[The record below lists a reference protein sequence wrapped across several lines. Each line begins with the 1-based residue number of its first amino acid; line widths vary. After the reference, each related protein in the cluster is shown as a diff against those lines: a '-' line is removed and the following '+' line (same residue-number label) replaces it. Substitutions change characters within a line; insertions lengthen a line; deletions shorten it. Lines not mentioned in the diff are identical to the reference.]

1 MVTMELDEEKGRF
14 LVRTARETIEEFVT
28 HRSVLSIPDETPEDL
43 KEKAGVFVTIKTHP
57 DEDLRGCIGH
67 PYPDSPLVEALIDSG
82 VSACTKDP
90 RFRPVKKDELRKI
103 TVEITVLTPPEAIQ
117 VKKPVEYAQH
127 IEVGRHGLI
136 VRKGWFQGLLLPQV
150 PVEYGWDAEE
160 FLSQTCRKA
169 GLPLSAWID
178 KDTQISRFEGWI
190 FGEETP
196 KGKISRK
203 G

>member
-1 MVTMELDEEKGRF
+1 L
-14 LVRTARETIEEFVT
+14 
-28 HRSVLSIPDETPEDL
+28 
-43 KEKAGVFVTIKTHP
+43 
-57 DEDLRGCIGH
+57 
-67 PYPDSPLVEALIDSG
+67 
-82 VSACTKDP
+82 
-90 RFRPVKKDELRKI
+90 
-103 TVEITVLTPPEAIQ
+103 TVEITVLTPPEVIQ
-117 VKKPVEYAQH
+117 VKKPVEYSQH

-150 PVEYGWDAEE
+150 PLEYGWDSEE

-190 FGEETP
+190 FGEESP